1 MWYHRFVATMVLI
14 HILVLWFFL
23 ILILSLLSFYLR
35 RQIGGEWCGFMC
47 CIAAATLWCYL
58 VLSWFKFCCCHAL
71 IHHSFAAHK
80 SKFWYWFLWLFDWFF
95 YLKAYAENWFYVP
108 WCPTRILALYMY
120 KFYFAGPFKLKNN
133 NTNKPGI
140 CLHQIGGDCW
150 TRCFDVSK
158 FKRKAWRPCC
168 WVCVCCL
175 VVWNLLI
182 HSLRWSKFIWIFNLL
197 KRCVF

>member
-1 MWYHRFVATMVLI
+1 MLLVLHYGVIWFYHGLNSAATMLLFTIVLL
-14 HILVLWFFL
+14 HT
-23 ILILSLLSFYLR
+23 SL
-35 RQIGGEWCGFMC
+35 
-47 CIAAATLWCYL
+47 
-58 VLSWFKFCCCHAL
+58 
-71 IHHSFAAHK
+71 
-80 SKFWYWFLWLFDWFF
+80 
-95 YLKAYAENWFYVP
+95 
-108 WCPTRILALYMY
+108 ILALVFMVIWLVFLL
-120 KFYFAGPFKLKNN
+120 KSLCRKLVLCALVSCWYTSFVYAQILFCRTFQVQKNN

-158 FKRKAWRPCC
+158 SKRKAWRPCC